1 MTVVHITQ
9 KPLAERWAMSP
20 KSLERWRCEGN
31 GPRYLK
37 LGASKSARV
46 IYRLA
51 DVEEYEAACFKDIP
65 IMARAVAAMADGV
78 ATRGTEPTLV
88 SRQ

>member
-9 KPLAERWAMSP
+9 KQLAERWAMSP

-37 LGASKSARV
+37 LGTGKSARV

-51 DVEEYEAACFKDIP
+51 DVEEYEAACFKEVP
-65 IMARAVAAMADGV
+65 VFARAVAAAADCV
-78 ATRGTEPTLV
+78 A
-88 SRQ
+88 Q

>member
-9 KPLAERWAMSP
+9 KQLAERWAMSP
-20 KSLERWRCEGN
+20 KSLERWRCDGN

-37 LGASKSARV
+37 LGTSRAARV

-51 DVEEYEAACFKDIP
+51 DIEEYEAACFKEIP
-65 IMARAVAAMADGV
+65 VITRAVVSMTDGV
-78 ATRGTEPTLV
+78 AAQGSEPA
-88 SRQ
+88 SGFRR